1 MTITIETIQPLN
13 IFFKKQENSAA
24 TRFETSFENWRKLG
38 EVIAE
43 VIAITGGKNWSDKA
57 VQKSVEE
64 GKLDNSALTLLANLT
79 DIQARNTL
87 RADCLWLAQNIK
99 HAEFVIGQRK
109 EKGKKNTSLA
119 SLHKQVREWLKECDR
134 AARIAKGTA
143 NAETPE
149 ATEATEATEAPA
161 ATAAPEAKTIPPT
174 EKDFIEAFA
183 GLMIGAKEMGYNT
196 NALLKLAV
204 KIVNANGTEAII
216 PTDSGFLTRQQA
228 LDNQLQE
235 FHDKMKEIAA

>member
-13 IFFKKQENSAA
+13 IFFKKQENNAA

-38 EVIAE
+38 EIIAE

-57 VQKSVEE
+57 VKKAVED
-64 GKLDNSALTLLANLT
+64 GKLDNSALSLLANLT

-87 RADCLWLAQNIK
+87 RADCLWLAQNIED
-99 HAEFVIGQRK
+99 AEFVIGQRK

-134 AARIAKGTA
+134 AERIAKGTS
-143 NAETPE
+143 NDETPAETAADE
-149 ATEATEATEAPA
+149 TTVETAALATETV
-161 ATAAPEAKTIPPT
+161 PPT
-174 EKDFIEAFA
+174 EEDFVKAFA
-183 GLMIGAKEMGYNT
+183 GLMIGAKEMGFNT
-196 NALLKLAV
+196 SALLKQAV

-216 PTDSGFLTRQQA
+216 PTVTMQQ
-228 LDNQLQE
+228 E
-235 FHDKMKEIAA
+235 EKAA